1 MRESASPPRT
11 PTDPTTIDN
20 YAPIAETSDE
30 NSTHLLHNSSPLP
43 TTVSPTPTVT
53 HTSPSPVQ
61 LPIILNESSTF
72 LDMEFP
78 KLTTPKSKLGR
89 HNTMATGGTITSNS
103 SSNAAHTTHELTKPT
118 INVVTTSNVSHN
130 VTYNNNTKT
139 KTTFS
144 NTSMS
149 ELSPNS
155 ANAHCTNCSGGDNR
169 SSHSQSGGD
178 YDDQCDAECNGR
190 GKKRNSSNYK
200 GSKPRLKHMGSSS
213 SVECNSGCMSR
224 GKCII

>member
-1 MRESASPPRT
+1 
-11 PTDPTTIDN
+11 
-20 YAPIAETSDE
+20 
-30 NSTHLLHNSSPLP
+30 
-43 TTVSPTPTVT
+43 
-53 HTSPSPVQ
+53 
-61 LPIILNESSTF
+61 
-72 LDMEFP
+72 
-78 KLTTPKSKLGR
+78 
-89 HNTMATGGTITSNS
+89 
-103 SSNAAHTTHELTKPT
+103 
-118 INVVTTSNVSHN
+118 
-130 VTYNNNTKT
+130 
-139 KTTFS
+139 
-144 NTSMS
+144 MS

-155 ANAHCTNCSGGDNR
+155 ANAQCSNCSGGDNR